1 MVFASSSAGGIAG
14 SPSSRL
20 NFIDCLLMDYKNFL
34 SSGSLTKWRR
44 VKVFI
49 KTDNGRLVAKL
60 TSSRMVLLMR
70 SWSLQP

>member
-14 SPSSRL
+14 TPSYRL
-20 NFIDCLLMDYKNFL
+20 NFIDCLLMEYKDFL

-49 KTDNGRLVAKL
+49 KTDSGRLVAKL
-60 TSSRMVLLMR
+60 TSSRKALVMR
-70 SWSLQP
+70 SWSL